1 VNPWLTVSV
10 IGAGTYLIR
19 LSFIGAVGSRRM
31 PPWFE
36 RALKYV
42 GPAVLAAISIPAILL
57 AEGSFDLTPA
67 GNPEVLASV
76 AAGLVAWRT
85 RNIAITFVVGMG
97 TLWILQAVL

>member
-1 VNPWLTVSV
+1 MNPWITVSA
-10 IGAGTYLIR
+10 IGVGTYLIR
-19 LSFIGAVGSRRM
+19 LSFIGAVGTRRM

-42 GPAVLAAISIPAILL
+42 GPAVLAAISVPAILL
-57 AEGSFDLTPA
+57 AEGSLDVTPA

-76 AAGLVAWRT
+76 AAGLTAWRT

-97 TLWILQAVL
+97 TLWVLQAVM